1 MSEPMSHAEL
11 DAHIAELLPQRT
23 VLSLLSL
30 AGSARHGEP
39 GTQHAQDH
47 SIPSS
52 TWWMIFGYY
61 PPSTD
66 PAPGSAPAPSTAH
79 SFGIGDAY
87 SRHS

>member
-1 MSEPMSHAEL
+1 MSEPISRAEL
-11 DAHIAELLPQRT
+11 DAHTAELLPQRT

-30 AGSARHGEP
+30 ASARHDP
-39 GTQHAQDH
+39 GTQNAQGH

-66 PAPGSAPAPSTAH
+66 PAPASGPAPSTAH
-79 SFGIGDAY
+79 SFGVGDAY